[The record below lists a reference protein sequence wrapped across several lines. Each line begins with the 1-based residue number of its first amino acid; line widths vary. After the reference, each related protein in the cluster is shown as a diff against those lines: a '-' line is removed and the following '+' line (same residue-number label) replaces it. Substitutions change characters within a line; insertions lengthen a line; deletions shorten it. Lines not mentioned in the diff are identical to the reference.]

1 MNYKN
6 CTIEKI
12 MPHGYYR
19 TYCVDTF
26 LKADTLHGIKKLIT
40 EHLKQLKHGSKNERK
55 ITNII

>member
-12 MPHGYYR
+12 MPHGYYI
-19 TYCVDTF
+19 TYCADTF

-40 EHLKQLKHGSKNERK
+40 EHLKQLKHGSKRL
-55 ITNII
+55 